1 MEIKRAGFEVRKR
14 WGWVRRDRREVRM
27 DARRVERLEAFSM
40 IARSIAQMR
49 GETRPEAQA
58 AAVKSEATR
67 HDKFFVLQS

>member
-40 IARSIAQMR
+40 IAL
-49 GETRPEAQA
+49 GGC
-58 AAVKSEATR
+58 VSEW
-67 HDKFFVLQS
+67 VWEV